1 MKYILLLGRALF
13 SSIFIIKGLEHFF
26 PKIINF
32 ANSMDV
38 PTPNILVPLAGIVA
52 FIGGISILIGFKARW
67 GAWLLI
73 IFLLPITLIMHRF
86 WEFNDS
92 YHAMMHQYCFWK
104 NVSLIGAAFMITYF
118 GSGPLSLSK
127 EE

>member
-1 MKYILLLGRALF
+1 MKYILLLGRVLF
-13 SSIFIIKGLEHFF
+13 SSVFFIKGLENFF
-26 PKIINF
+26 PNMIDF
-32 ANSMDV
+32 ATTMDV
-38 PTPNILVPLAGIVA
+38 PMPAILVPVAGIVA
-52 FIGGISILIGFKARW
+52 FIGALSILLGFKARW

-92 YHAMMHQYCFWK
+92 YNTMMHQYCFWK
-104 NVSLIGAAFMITYF
+104 NISLIGAAFMITYF

-127 EE
+127 EK